1 MLAEKKMLDLEMID
15 SQAALALPKRE
26 LPLVTVVVTNVLN
39 NLSIDVDVR
48 NINVALQVCAVI
60 NDINAILV
68 DDEGDSVA
76 RLACQIQQ
84 RGGR

>member
-1 MLAEKKMLDLEMID
+1 MLAEKEMLSLDVLEAQ
-15 SQAALALPKRE
+15 SAFELPDRE
-26 LPLVTVVVTNVLN
+26 LMLVTVVITNVLN

-48 NINVALQVCAVI
+48 NINVALQVCAIV

>member
-1 MLAEKKMLDLEMID
+1 MLAEKEMLSLDVLEAQ
-15 SQAALALPKRE
+15 SAFELPDRE
-26 LPLVTVVVTNVLN
+26 LMLVTVVISNVLN
-39 NLSIDVDVR
+39 NLTIDVDVR
-48 NINVALQVCAVI
+48 NINVALQVCAIV

-68 DDEGDSVA
+68 DDDGNSVA